1 MLLPSGLTK
10 LKSDHFDVHLLLIIL
25 LLSSNKLATVSSFQ
39 TNASTITASKTASS
53 LPPNKA
59 TTTTTTTTTQRPAH
73 HQQQLQDTSSTC
85 SLTTNVMTKFRSIRK
100 ILPRQSPHWVGD
112 GFHVHPV
119 FANAAFTEDVSP
131 LLMFDYAYPKQFSP
145 GKGKSPLGVGK
156 HPHKGFETVTV
167 AFQGQVEH
175 QDSTGNTGVIDSGD
189 VQWMTAGRGIVH
201 QEFHSNQFTETG
213 GTFEMCQLWVK

>member
-1 MLLPSGLTK
+1 MCSHRLPQVQLNW
-10 LKSDHFDVHLLLIIL
+10 LLLIIL
-25 LLSSNKLATVSSFQ
+25 LLSANKLAPTFSFQ
-39 TNASTITASKTASS
+39 TNASTTTTTASKTATS
-53 LPPNKA
+53 LSPQQN
-59 TTTTTTTTTQRPAH
+59 
-73 HQQQLQDTSSTC
+73 QQQQDTSSSSTC
-85 SLTTNVMTKFRSIRK
+85 SLTTENNNSMTKFRSIRK

-131 LLMFDYAYPKQFSP
+131 LLMFDYAHPKQFP
-145 GKGKSPLGVGK
+145 PRKGKSPLGVGK

-175 QDSTGNTGVIDSGD
+175 QDSTGNAGVIDSGD

-201 QEFHSNQFTETG
+201 QEFHSNKFTETG
-213 GTFEMCQLWVK
+213 GTFEMLQLWVK